1 MPRVVMARA
10 PGCMDGGWQCH
21 PFPYLLL
28 RFELVPATMFIPPS
42 KQDNLQR
49 ASGLQLAGSETFTA
63 YSMHREISWGLLG
76 PGKKN
81 GCEGRKELASP
92 ICVPS
97 FCRKSVHPGL
107 DVCLVI
113 G

>member
-10 PGCMDGGWQCH
+10 PGCMGGGWQRRS
-21 PFPYLLL
+21 FPYLLL

-63 YSMHREISWGLLG
+63 CSMHREISWGLLG
-76 PGKKN
+76 PGKN

-97 FCRKSVHPGL
+97 LCRTSFVRPGL
-107 DVCLVI
+107 DVCLVT